1 MRKIFIVLSF
11 AFAFSATNAQI
22 KIESKHMPKANDT
35 ARLSLASPIGLPTG
49 WQKAGSAQNWD
60 FSKIR
65 NTGTQLRDY
74 KSSSRTPY
82 AFYFFNQI
90 GEKVIDT
97 LGAGP
102 LVFTNIFNFYTK
114 SNTVFKAEGLGY
126 STTGIPLASKYTD
139 DDEIYQFPLE
149 YNDSDVST
157 FRFKFEIPGQQF
169 FTYIQ
174 QGKRTNVVDAY
185 GSVTTPFKTY
195 NNVLRVK
202 TIMDQTDS
210 LVTAIVKTPIP
221 RPQVIYKWL
230 SAQEVVPVLEIR
242 GTRLPNGTFTVTEVF
257 YKDSLKGATGGNQGA
272 FVNRMEKE
280 KSGCLRVYPV
290 PSNEQLNIDFICPTL
305 VAIKWPSNIK
315 VYNAMGAEFAIQQVR
330 ASDDHWYYSIKDLP
344 VGLYQVQFMGMAA
357 HFVKM

>member
-35 ARLSLASPIGLPTG
+35 ARLSTASPIGLPSG
-49 WQKAGSAQNWD
+49 WQKAGSSQNWD

-65 NTGTQLRDY
+65 NTGTQLREY

-82 AFYFFNQI
+82 AFYFFNQV

-102 LVFTNIFNFYTK
+102 LVFTNIFNFYTR
-114 SNTVFKAEGLGY
+114 SNSVFKAEGLGY
-126 STTGIPLASKYTD
+126 SASGIPLASKYSD

-174 QGKRTNVVDAY
+174 QGKRTNVVDGY

-210 LVTAIVKTPIP
+210 LITAIIKTPIP

-230 SAQEVVPVLEIR
+230 SAQEIVPVLEIR

-257 YKDSLKGATGGNQGA
+257 YKDSLIASPQDNTGFIHKFENQESCTQVFPNPATDRLSVQ
-272 FVNRMEKE
+272 
-280 KSGCLRVYPV
+280 
-290 PSNEQLNIDFICPTL
+290 FICPTL
-305 VAIKWPSNIK
+305 VAVSYPEIIK
-315 VYNAMGAEFAIQQVR
+315 VYNEMGQEFNIFLVR
-330 ASDDHWYYSIKDLP
+330 ESEEMHYYSISHLP
-344 VGLYQVQFMGMAA
+344 QGVYQARFMGMGA
-357 HFVKM
+357 HFIKI

>member
-1 MRKIFIVLSF
+1 MRKLFIVMSF
-11 AFAFSATNAQI
+11 IFAISAIEAQI

-35 ARLSLASPIGLPTG
+35 ARLSIASPTGLPTG
-49 WQKAGSAQNWD
+49 WQKTGGTQNWD

-65 NTGTQLRDY
+65 ATGTQLRDF
-74 KSSSRTPY
+74 KASARTPY

-102 LVFTNIFNFYTK
+102 LLFTNIFNFYTK

-126 STTGIPLASKYTD
+126 SATGIPLASKYSD

-169 FTYIQ
+169 FTYVQ

-210 LVTAIVKTPIP
+210 LVTAFVKTPIP

-230 SAQEVVPVLEIR
+230 SAQEIVPVLEIR
-242 GTRLPNGTFTVTEVF
+242 GTRLPNGTFTITEVY
-257 YKDSLKGATGGNQGA
+257 YKDSLTGKPNDNTGFMHKFENPESCTQVFPNPATDRLSVQ
-272 FVNRMEKE
+272 FV
-280 KSGCLRVYPV
+280 
-290 PSNEQLNIDFICPTL
+290 CPTL
-305 VAIKWPSNIK
+305 VAINFPETIK
-315 VYNAMGAEFAIQQVR
+315 VYNEMGQTFEVHLVR
-330 ASDDHWYYSIKDLP
+330 ESDEMQYYSVSHLP
-344 VGLYQVQFMGMAA
+344 QGLYQLQFMGMAA
-357 HFVKM
+357 HFVKI